1 MASPGLHLYKKTLDW
16 TPDIK
21 PGFSMQTQFFV
32 NIFTASRRLMSP
44 ILTLM
49 WLFIWWHKEKPLYVC
64 EPHWIFGFG
73 FEVEYFTYLFYLKT
87 LRFRRRY
94 LEWIQILNLYPWIYW
109 CAIGGRYNIFFQIKN
124 VFIILDYILLH
135 VSSLDFSCVIEQ
147 YS

>member
-1 MASPGLHLYKKTLDW
+1 MASSALHLYKKTLDW

-73 FEVEYFTYLFYLKT
+73 FVFEYFSYFILKLKNLT
-87 LRFRRRY
+87 LNEYRFK
-94 LEWIQILNLYPWIYW
+94 IFAYPRIYR
-109 CAIGGRYNIFFQIKN
+109 CANKISSFFQIKN

>member
-1 MASPGLHLYKKTLDW
+1 MASLALHLYKKTLDW

-87 LRFRRRY
+87 LRFRRHY
-94 LEWIQILNLYPWIYW
+94 LEWIQILNLYPWIYC
-109 CAIGGRYNIFFQIKN
+109 CAIGCRYNIFFQIKN
-124 VFIILDYILLH
+124 VFIILDYMLLH